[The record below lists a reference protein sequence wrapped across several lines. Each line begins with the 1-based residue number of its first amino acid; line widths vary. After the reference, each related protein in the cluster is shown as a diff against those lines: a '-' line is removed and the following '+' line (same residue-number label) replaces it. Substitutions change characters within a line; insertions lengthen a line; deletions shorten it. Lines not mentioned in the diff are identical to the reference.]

1 MNKNLLLLLILCSG
15 LTVSAQKADIKSL
28 QFGVDI
34 GPNLSGAL
42 AHDPNTKVTGAP
54 GLGFV
59 VGAFADLPF
68 SGSSFSFRPRLQ
80 YSYESYAPHL
90 YGDKYPVHMSYLK
103 LPLDVTYRL
112 DDKLT
117 VGAGPYVAM
126 ALGGKFKADY
136 GDGYQTI
143 HFGSDPDN
151 DEAKR
156 GDVGLDLMAGY
167 KIMDNIVL
175 TANLNFGFV
184 NIINTAYWGDG
195 NRAHTLNFGITG
207 GYIFGGK

>member
-1 MNKNLLLLLILCSG
+1 MNKNLLLLLFLSIG
-15 LTVSAQKADIKSL
+15 LDASAQKADMKSPVL
-28 QFGVDI
+28 GVDI

-59 VGAFADLPF
+59 LGAFADLPF
-68 SGSSFSFRPRLQ
+68 SGSAFSFRPRLQ

-103 LPLDVTYRL
+103 LPLDVVYHGG
-112 DDKLT
+112 
-117 VGAGPYVAM
+117 VWSFGAGPYAAM

-136 GDGYQTI
+136 GSGYQKV
-143 HFGSDPDN
+143 HFGSDADN

-167 KIMDNIVL
+167 KLSDNVVL

-184 NIINTAYWGDG
+184 NILNTPYWGDG
-195 NRAHTLNFGITG
+195 NRAHTLNLGVTG
-207 GYIFGGK
+207 GYVFGGK